1 VSIATPFTFILDD
14 DSLLPA
20 PESIFGL
27 AVECRLKGNFNVII
41 THLTSIIPQSIQA
54 AVTIIKDF
62 ASQFTLLQAENI
74 RLQEDAQ
81 SKSAQLDQAVKIAAT
96 AQ

>member
-1 VSIATPFTFILDD
+1 
-14 DSLLPA
+14 
-20 PESIFGL
+20 
-27 AVECRLKGNFNVII
+27 
-41 THLTSIIPQSIQA
+41 LTSIIPQSIQA